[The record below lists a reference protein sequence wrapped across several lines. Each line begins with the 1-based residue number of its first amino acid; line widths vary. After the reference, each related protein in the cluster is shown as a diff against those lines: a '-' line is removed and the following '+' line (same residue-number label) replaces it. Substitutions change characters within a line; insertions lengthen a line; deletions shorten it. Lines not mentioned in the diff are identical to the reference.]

1 MLGVRSRMA
10 SLVMFLVCSAGF
22 LRVATANDT
31 YNYTFMINWVDISS
45 EVSTSVKFV
54 DAVVANNGKVIFAP
68 TEEDAVGVFDPCSN
82 TFEAVDISSYQ
93 LTGLA
98 RKFYS
103 AALAKDGRVVFAP
116 AHANGVGVFDPRDN
130 SFELV
135 NISSHITIEWKFRGA
150 ATANNGKVI
159 FAPMNADGVGVFDPS
174 DHSFELVDISSHIT
188 SDWKFNGA
196 TLAKNGLIIFS
207 PLAAGTGLG
216 VFNPMDNSFELVPIS
231 SYDGMTG
238 SMGAFVTLSNGE
250 MVCPPRTATAVG
262 VFNPVTKAFRTVPIT
277 VAADNDD
284 KFHAAA
290 LTNDGKVVFAPGG
303 ALGVG
308 VFDPT
313 DDSFEYVDYSAQ
325 INTAGVAKFWG
336 AALVR
341 NGAVVFTPTT
351 SDRVGIFYPSGTP
364 PAPCC
369 LTSTLDVKNGGV
381 GDCAATL
388 LDGETCQPEC
398 ADPYEASGA
407 TTCLDGVLNAT
418 TCIYDVSCDMEK
430 CCYDF
435 NVRNEMTTTVGCDIL
450 HGDFVPVLP
459 PPRSQSP
466 TLLDA
471 FRSLT
476 LPADST
482 TVTTTSEHKFLHAVK
497 APHKNVVYFV
507 PMNIDVI
514 GKLDVESE
522 TFSELRFTSLTG
534 TTQNYEGG
542 TVVGSKI
549 YMAPMHKNHIGVFD
563 TETEEYSTIAVYTS
577 STPLNMAYGPPASIG
592 TKVYVCPNRAGD
604 VMAVIDTSAD
614 PPTVDKIT
622 LPAIPNYSGRRFAG
636 AYAVGDKIVCS
647 PYGRFDGGIGIFDT
661 TTQTWTRRDI
671 TDVVPNQASNGYYMY
686 GPGCVAG
693 DVVYFAGDRRAGIGK
708 YNVTADDFR
717 EIAVE
722 LPGGKFGQCAVLGG
736 KVYFTAASG
745 QDILVLDV
753 ATDSYQIVQLT
764 DAMIKMVAPKKTFGG
779 AAVAEDRLIF
789 PPFAVADVGILEHQ
803 S

>member
-1 MLGVRSRMA
+1 
-10 SLVMFLVCSAGF
+10 
-22 LRVATANDT
+22 
-31 YNYTFMINWVDISS
+31 
-45 EVSTSVKFV
+45 
-54 DAVVANNGKVIFAP
+54 
-68 TEEDAVGVFDPCSN
+68 
-82 TFEAVDISSYQ
+82 
-93 LTGLA
+93 
-98 RKFYS
+98 
-103 AALAKDGRVVFAP
+103 
-116 AHANGVGVFDPRDN
+116 
-130 SFELV
+130 
-135 NISSHITIEWKFRGA
+135 
-150 ATANNGKVI
+150 
-159 FAPMNADGVGVFDPS
+159 
-174 DHSFELVDISSHIT
+174 
-188 SDWKFNGA
+188 
-196 TLAKNGLIIFS
+196 
-207 PLAAGTGLG
+207 
-216 VFNPMDNSFELVPIS
+216 
-231 SYDGMTG
+231 
-238 SMGAFVTLSNGE
+238 
-250 MVCPPRTATAVG
+250 
-262 VFNPVTKAFRTVPIT
+262 
-277 VAADNDD
+277 
-284 KFHAAA
+284 
-290 LTNDGKVVFAPGG
+290 
-303 ALGVG
+303 
-308 VFDPT
+308 
-313 DDSFEYVDYSAQ
+313 
-325 INTAGVAKFWG
+325 
-336 AALVR
+336 
-341 NGAVVFTPTT
+341 
-351 SDRVGIFYPSGTP
+351 
-364 PAPCC
+364 
-369 LTSTLDVKNGGV
+369 
-381 GDCAATL
+381 
-388 LDGETCQPEC
+388 
-398 ADPYEASGA
+398 
-407 TTCLDGVLNAT
+407 
-418 TCIYDVSCDMEK
+418 
-430 CCYDF
+430 
-435 NVRNEMTTTVGCDIL
+435 
-450 HGDFVPVLP
+450 VLP

-671 TDVVPNQASNGYYMY
+671 TDVVPDQASNGYYMY

-753 ATDSYQIVQLT
+753 ATDSYQIVELT
-764 DAMIKMVAPKKTFGG
+764 DAMIKTVVAHKKTFGG